1 LTGHKISNTFLFGT
15 TVEQR
20 TKGSE
25 MSENFYTASLSRTQ
39 GRNTWA
45 IIFRHPKRT
54 DPTTGKTGLRVR
66 QSLKTENEQD
76 SAALR
81 DQMNV
86 LLSNPNLWDLGARE
100 QALATFDQRIVDI
113 FYYKLEGG
121 ETDFLALRD
130 GVIELP
136 SSHSS
141 NYRRALFLGTTG
153 AGKTTLLRQIMGTD
167 PDNERFPSTSTAKT
181 TVHETEVVLQEGPFR
196 AVVTFFPMEDVREH
210 LRECVSA
217 AVLAAYRNESEGEQM
232 RRLLMHVNQRFR
244 FNYVLGN
251 GPIKS
256 NSDFDDDINGDS
268 EAEDG
273 DSLKHTNKVL
283 SLALVSIK
291 EIAERFGQSLRT
303 ELNATDE
310 KDQRVIDELFEEEL
324 DNRTR
329 DDEAFQQIVDTV
341 MDEIEERFAL
351 PDGKLQKSKPGWP
364 LTWTWETAD
373 RDAFIT
379 SISRFA
385 SNYSPLFGTLLTP
398 LVNGVRV
405 SGPFYPAWTTE
416 KPKLV
421 LLDGEGL
428 GHTPRSM
435 STISTTVSKRI
446 DMVDAVILV
455 DNATQPMLAAPVAAM
470 KELVSSGNSAKL
482 IFAFTHFDKVGG
494 DNLPTP
500 TARTRHVLESAENV
514 LSAIGEDLGPFAERA
529 LRARLTTSRVFLA
542 DLDQKLD
549 VESKEGKRTA
559 SQLGKL
565 TEMID
570 SIVERPKPI
579 DSRPRYDRMSL
590 VVPVERAAESFHNGW
605 RSRLGLPAKQTM
617 QKEHWTRIKALSRRF
632 AMGYDE
638 YDTLRPVTD
647 LRQQLRQRLYVLL
660 QNPVSWNG
668 PEPTDDDKQRI
679 FDAIAEDLNRR
690 LLELALRR
698 VKVERLAD
706 WRSAYDESGYRS
718 TFRRAKSI
726 AERIYDLAA
735 PIPDEKPSPDQNVF
749 LQDVAAIV
757 RESVESV
764 GATLG

>member
-1 LTGHKISNTFLFGT
+1 
-15 TVEQR
+15 
-20 TKGSE
+20 

-54 DPTTGKTGLRVR
+54 DPTTGKAGLRVR
-66 QSLKTENEQD
+66 QSLKTDNEQD
-76 SAALR
+76 SEALR
-81 DQMNV
+81 DQMSA
-86 LLSNPNLWDLGARE
+86 LLASPNLWDLGARE

-113 FYYKLEGG
+113 FFYKLEGG
-121 ETDFLALRD
+121 EIDFLALRD

-136 SSHSS
+136 SSKLSD
-141 NYRRALFLGTTG
+141 YRRALFLGTTG

-167 PDNERFPSTSTAKT
+167 PDSERFPSTSTSKT

-210 LRECVSA
+210 LKECVSA

-251 GPIKS
+251 GPVKS
-256 NSDFDDDINGDS
+256 ISDFDDDNNDDS

-273 DSLKHTNKVL
+273 DVQKRTNEVL
-283 SLALVSIK
+283 SLALVSVQGIVK
-291 EIAERFGQSLRT
+291 RFGQSLRA
-303 ELNATDE
+303 ELDATDE
-310 KDQRVIDELFEEEL
+310 KDQRVIDESFEEEL

-329 DDEAFQQIVDTV
+329 DDEVFQQIVDTV
-341 MDEIEERFAL
+341 MDEIEERFAML
-351 PDGKLQKSKPGWP
+351 PDGKLQKSKVGWP
-364 LTWTWETAD
+364 LTWTWQTAN
-373 RDAFIT
+373 RAEFIS

-405 SGPFYPAWTTE
+405 SGPFYPAWTTA

-435 STISTTVSKRI
+435 STISTALSKRI

-455 DNATQPMLAAPVAAM
+455 DNAKQAMLAAPVAAM

-482 IFAFTHFDKVGG
+482 IFAFTHFDSLIA
-494 DNLPTP
+494 DNLPNP
-500 TARTRHVLESAENV
+500 TARTQHVLESAENV

-542 DLDQKLD
+542 HLDQKLD
-549 VESKEGKRTA
+549 IESKDGKRTA

-565 TEMID
+565 LEMID
-570 SIVERPKPI
+570 GIVERPKPI
-579 DSRPRYDRMSL
+579 DSRPVYDRMSL

-605 RSRLGLPAKQTM
+605 RSRLGLPAKQGM
-617 QKEHWTRIKALSRRF
+617 EKEHWTRIKALSRRF

-690 LLELALRR
+690 LLDLALRR
-698 VKVERLAD
+698 VKSERLAE

-718 TFRRAKSI
+718 TFRRAKLI

-735 PIPDEKPSPDQNVF
+735 PIPDEKPSPNQNVF

-757 RESVESV
+757 RESVELV
-764 GATLG
+764 GATLH